1 MRATIITAI
10 TLALT
15 LPTVALCGESPFLNV
30 FREDSSPRGNDTPR
44 TAPPGV
50 RTSLPRGIALEI
62 EADNAVAAP
71 AKYEVTVYT
80 ASWCGPCH
88 SMKQR
93 VGNGNERL
101 SIKWVESKPPAG
113 IAETYPTICWNDA
126 DGVLRYVAGVRTI
139 EQIIAL
145 IERNNPPTAV
155 TGNASEAQVAG
166 AAVGGSIRGGAL
178 IRSALDW
185 WQANIGEGVKVSGSW
200 SRNGGQLLP
209 LARLGRWTAR
219 EIYGTHGEFEIN
231 ANGSKLPVQSAIM
244 GYKLVGD
251 RVRLTAQTE
260 LDAAILGI
268 DADPQTVASAQP
280 VGVSPMLILSV
291 LSTVWQLLHPQADL
305 SLPGRITCD
314 AVMSSGVL
322 NVTFN
327 ERPSV
332 RIVMLFTFQLG
343 VQSVAINRDRVVVA
357 FSGSRWIRERTFE
370 IKD

>member
-1 MRATIITAI
+1 MRTTLITAI

-15 LPTVALCGESPFLNV
+15 LQTVAVCGESPFLKV
-30 FREDSSPRGNDTPR
+30 FTEDSSPRGSDTPR
-44 TAPPGV
+44 TVPPGV
-50 RTSLPRGIALEI
+50 IAPLPRGLSLQI
-62 EADNAVAAP
+62 EADNAVAASV
-71 AKYEVTVYT
+71 KYEVTVYT

-88 SMKQR
+88 SMKQK
-93 VGNGNERL
+93 VGNGNDRL

-113 IAETYPTICWNDA
+113 IAETYPTICWNDIS
-126 DGVLRYVAGVRTI
+126 GTLRYVAGVRTI

-145 IERNNPPTAV
+145 IERNNPPTAA
-155 TGNASEAQVAG
+155 TGNASEAQVAE
-166 AAVGGSIRGGAL
+166 AAVGGCIRGGAL

-185 WQANIGEGVKVSGSW
+185 WQQHIGEGVKVSGQW
-200 SRNGGQLLP
+200 SRNGGQMLP
-209 LARLGRWTAR
+209 LARLGKWTAS
-219 EIYGTHGEFEIN
+219 EIYGTHGEFELQ

-244 GYKLVGD
+244 GYKLIGD
-251 RVRLTAQTE
+251 RIRLTAQTE

-268 DADPQTVASAQP
+268 DTDPQTVASAQP

-314 AVMSSGVL
+314 AVMSNGVL
-322 NVTFN
+322 LVTFN
-327 ERPSV
+327 ERPSI
-332 RIVMLFTFQLG
+332 RLVMMFTFNLG
-343 VQSVAINRDRVVVA
+343 VQSVAIDRESVVVK